1 MEHVG
6 AMRQWNRLGSIIHQY
21 YFGPPM
27 GQQLTGIQ
35 QCAIHLPD
43 DSLKH
48 TLWQEETVSQ
58 LVNHEIK

>member
-1 MEHVG
+1 
-6 AMRQWNRLGSIIHQY
+6 
-21 YFGPPM
+21 M

-58 LVNHEIK
+58 LVNHEINKIILESDKDYEQIK